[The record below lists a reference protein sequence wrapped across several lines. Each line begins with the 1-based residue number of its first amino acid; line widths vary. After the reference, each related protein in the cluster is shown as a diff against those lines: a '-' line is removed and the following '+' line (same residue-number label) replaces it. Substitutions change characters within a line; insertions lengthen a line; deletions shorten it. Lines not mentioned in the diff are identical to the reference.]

1 MLTFFIP
8 DHQHHYVSSSN
19 HLLSC
24 MTQSEEW
31 ACYYGM
37 VDVDGNYHNG
47 SWMRMLDRIIRDET
61 KRLMDLQNE
70 RH

>member
-1 MLTFFIP
+1 
-8 DHQHHYVSSSN
+8 
-19 HLLSC
+19 